1 MSQATGSTSIT
12 IRCPS
17 NIVDSINQQ
26 VKQTKQNKTD
36 VIVGMLSNSI
46 PSLHITERAKLPAKP
61 GIYLVYTPDHKILY
75 VGKADNLRN
84 RWNSHHRYQYFIETS
99 MESRIGY
106 FVLDSVANLDNI
118 VEEFNAEP
126 MTTISSKALVTSDEL
141 EQVKQE
147 LFILKQQFKTTFSA
161 LAELGIADIAKRL
174 EASLPP
180 RGKQDWTA
188 EREHIREGITRGELI
203 KRVGFGSTKEFENA
217 LNILSLED
225 TAYLEE
231 LSGWSLR
238 PIEEGSSRTRFFP
251 RESK

>member
-1 MSQATGSTSIT
+1 MAKNSSSESIT

-17 NIVDSINQQ
+17 QIVDSIDQQ

-36 VIVGMLSNSI
+36 VVVGMLSNSI
-46 PSLHITERAKLPAKP
+46 PSLHITERAKLPPKP

-75 VGKADNLRN
+75 VGKADNLRT

-106 FVLDSVANLDNI
+106 FVLDSVDRLDSI
-118 VEEFNAEP
+118 VSEFNAEP
-126 MTTISSKALVTSDEL
+126 MATITSKALVTADEL

-147 LFILKQQFKTTFSA
+147 LAILKQQFKTTFSA
-161 LAELGIADIAKRL
+161 LAELGLSDIAQRL

-180 RGKQDWTA
+180 RGKQDWTYDDDDKKQ
-188 EREHIREGITRGELI
+188 GLTRSELI

-217 LNILSLED
+217 LNIHSVED

-238 PIEEGSSRTRFFP
+238 PIEEGCARTRFFP
-251 RESK
+251 RQ

>member
-1 MSQATGSTSIT
+1 MAKNSNSESIT

-17 NIVDSINQQ
+17 QIVDSINQQ

-46 PSLHITERAKLPAKP
+46 PSLHITERAKLPSKP
-61 GIYLVYTPDHKILY
+61 GIYCVYTPDHKILY
-75 VGKADNLRN
+75 VGKADNLRT

-99 MESRIGY
+99 IESRIGY
-106 FVLDSVANLDNI
+106 FVLDSVDNLDDI
-118 VEEFNAEP
+118 VEEWKAEP
-126 MTTISSKALVTSDEL
+126 MTTISSKALVTADEL
-141 EQVKQE
+141 ETVKQE
-147 LFILKQQFKTTFSA
+147 LAILKQQFTTTFSA
-161 LAELGIADIAKRL
+161 LAELGLSDIAKRL

-180 RGKQDWTA
+180 RGLQEWTYDNQD
-188 EREHIREGITRGELI
+188 RREGLTRSELI

-217 LNILSLED
+217 LNIHSVED

-251 RESK
+251 RQ

>member
-1 MSQATGSTSIT
+1 MVKNISSESIT

-17 NIVDSINQQ
+17 QIVDSIVRQ

-36 VIVGMLSNSI
+36 VVVGMLSNSI
-46 PSLHITERAKLPAKP
+46 PSLHITERAKLPSFP
-61 GIYLVYTPDHKILY
+61 GIYFVYTPDHKILY

-106 FVLDSVANLDNI
+106 FVLDQVDNLNDI
-118 VEEFNAEP
+118 VEEFQAEP
-126 MTTISSKALVTSDEL
+126 MATVTSKALVTADEL

-147 LFILKQQFKTTFSA
+147 LAILKQQFKTTFRA
-161 LAELGIADIAKRL
+161 LAELGLSDIAKRL

-180 RGKQDWTA
+180 RGRQDWTYD
-188 EREHIREGITRGELI
+188 REDSSIGITRGELI

-217 LNILSLED
+217 LNIHSVED

-251 RESK
+251 RQSN

>member
-1 MSQATGSTSIT
+1 MAETSSSKSIT

-17 NIVDSINQQ
+17 QIVDSIDQQ

-46 PSLHITERAKLPAKP
+46 PSLHITERAKLPPFP
-61 GIYLVYTPDHKILY
+61 GIYFVYTPDHKILY
-75 VGKADNLRN
+75 VGKADNLRT

-106 FVLDSVANLDNI
+106 FVLDSVDNLDSL
-118 VEEFNAEP
+118 VEEFTAEP
-126 MTTISSKALVTSDEL
+126 MATINSKALVTADEL
-141 EQVKQE
+141 EIVKQE
-147 LFILKQQFKTTFSA
+147 LSILKQQFKTTFAA
-161 LAELGIADIAKRL
+161 LAELGLSDIAKRL

-180 RGKQDWTA
+180 RGLQEWTYDNVDM
-188 EREHIREGITRGELI
+188 REGLTRSELI

-217 LNILSLED
+217 LNIHSVED

-251 RESK
+251 RQ

>member
-1 MSQATGSTSIT
+1 MAKNASSESIT

-17 NIVDSINQQ
+17 QIVDSIEQQ
-26 VKQTKQNKTD
+26 VKQTSQNKTD
-36 VIVGMLSNSI
+36 VVVGMLSNSI
-46 PSLHITERAKLPAKP
+46 PSLHITERAKLPPKP
-61 GIYLVYTPDHKILY
+61 GIYFVYTPDHKILY
-75 VGKADNLRN
+75 VGKADNLRT

-106 FVLDSVANLDNI
+106 FVLDKVDNLNQI
-118 VEEFNAEP
+118 IEKFQAEP
-126 MTTISSKALVTSDEL
+126 MATISSKALVTADEL

-147 LFILKQQFKTTFSA
+147 LAVLKQQFKTTFSA
-161 LAELGIADIAKRL
+161 LAELGLSDIAQRL

-180 RGKQDWTA
+180 RGLQDWTYDN
-188 EREHIREGITRGELI
+188 EDSREGLTRSELI

-217 LNILSLED
+217 LNIHSVED

-238 PIEEGSSRTRFFP
+238 PVEEGSSRTRFFP
-251 RESK
+251 RD

>member
-1 MSQATGSTSIT
+1 MAKNSNSESIT

-17 NIVDSINQQ
+17 QIVDSINQQ

-36 VIVGMLSNSI
+36 VVVGMLSNSI
-46 PSLHITERAKLPAKP
+46 PSLHVTERAKLPSFP
-61 GIYLVYTPDHKILY
+61 GIYFVYTPDHKILY
-75 VGKADNLRN
+75 VGKADNLRT

-106 FVLDSVANLDNI
+106 FVLNSVDNLDEI
-118 VEEFNAEP
+118 VEEFTEEP
-126 MTTISSKALVTSDEL
+126 MTTINSKALVTADEL
-141 EQVKQE
+141 ELVKQE
-147 LFILKQQFKTTFSA
+147 LAILKQQFKTTFSA
-161 LAELGIADIAKRL
+161 LAELGLDDIAQRL

-180 RGKQDWTA
+180 RGRQEWTYDNQD
-188 EREHIREGITRGELI
+188 RREGLTRSELI

-217 LNILSLED
+217 LNIHSVED

-238 PIEEGSSRTRFFP
+238 PIEQGSSRTRFFP
-251 RESK
+251 LS

>member
-1 MSQATGSTSIT
+1 MTKNLSSESIT

-17 NIVDSINQQ
+17 KIVDSIDRQ
-26 VKQTKQNKTD
+26 VKQTNQNKTD
-36 VIVGMLSNSI
+36 VVVGMLSNSI
-46 PSLHITERAKLPAKP
+46 PSLHITERAKLPPKP
-61 GIYLVYTPDHKILY
+61 GIYFVYTPDHKILY
-75 VGKADNLRN
+75 VGKADNLRT

-106 FVLDSVANLDNI
+106 FVLDKVDNLNEI
-118 VEEFNAEP
+118 VEEFEAEP
-126 MTTISSKALVTSDEL
+126 MATISSKALVTADEL

-147 LFILKQQFKTTFSA
+147 LAILKQQFKTTFSA
-161 LAELGIADIAKRL
+161 LAELGLSDIAQRL

-180 RGKQDWTA
+180 RGLQDWTYDN
-188 EREHIREGITRGELI
+188 ENVREGITRGELI

-217 LNILSLED
+217 LNIHSVED

-251 RESK
+251 RQ

>member
-1 MSQATGSTSIT
+1 MAKNSSSESIT

-17 NIVDSINQQ
+17 LIVDSIDQQ

-46 PSLHITERAKLPAKP
+46 PCLHITERAKLPSLP
-61 GIYLVYTPDHKILY
+61 GIYFVYTLDHKILY
-75 VGKADNLRN
+75 VGKADNLRT

-106 FVLDSVANLDNI
+106 FVLESVDKLDDI

-126 MTTISSKALVTSDEL
+126 MATVNSKALVTADEL
-141 EQVKQE
+141 ELVKQE
-147 LFILKQQFKTTFSA
+147 LAVLKQQFKTTFSA
-161 LAELGIADIAKRL
+161 LAELGLSDIAQRL

-180 RGKQDWTA
+180 RGKQDWTYDQND
-188 EREHIREGITRGELI
+188 RREGLTRSELI

-217 LNILSLED
+217 LNIHSVED

-251 RESK
+251 RD